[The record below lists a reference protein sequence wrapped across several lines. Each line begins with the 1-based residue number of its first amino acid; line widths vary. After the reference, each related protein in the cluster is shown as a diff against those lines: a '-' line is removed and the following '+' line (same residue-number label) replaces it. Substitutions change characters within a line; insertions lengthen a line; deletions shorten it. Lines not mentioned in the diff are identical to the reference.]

1 MGKMKHFLSVLL
13 IFGLIA
19 LNFECTDAASEESDG
34 SGDSEESD
42 ESDEPE
48 GSGVSKESDDSD
60 ESGGSGDSEE
70 SSESER
76 TWGRRRG
83 SRRRR
88 RRFGFG
94 SGLFGFFGSQFR
106 RLRFQCLGQCR
117 VTGAT
122 TCSVTPF
129 PIFFNPSP
137 TPVTYQCSQLFPF
150 GILTG

>member
-1 MGKMKHFLSVLL
+1 MGKLEFEQKRVKMKHFLSVLL

-42 ESDEPE
+42 E
-48 GSGVSKESDDSD
+48 SD

-129 PIFFNPSP
+129 PSFFNPSP

>member
-1 MGKMKHFLSVLL
+1 MGQKRVKMKHFLSVLL

-34 SGDSEESD
+34 SEDSEESD
-42 ESDEPE
+42 ESDESG

-60 ESGGSGDSEE
+60 KSGGSGDSE
-70 SSESER
+70 ESER

-129 PIFFNPSP
+129 PSFFNPSP
-137 TPVTYQCSQLFPF
+137 TPVT
-150 GILTG
+150 

>member
-1 MGKMKHFLSVLL
+1 MGKLEFEQKRVKMKHFLSVLL

-42 ESDEPE
+42 ESDEP
-48 GSGVSKESDDSD
+48 
-60 ESGGSGDSEE
+60 GGSGDSEE

-76 TWGRRRG
+76 TWGRKRG

-129 PIFFNPSP
+129 PSFFNPSP

>member
-1 MGKMKHFLSVLL
+1 MGQKRVKMKHFLSVLL

-42 ESDEPE
+42 E
-48 GSGVSKESDDSD
+48 SD

-129 PIFFNPSP
+129 PSFFNPSP
-137 TPVTYQCSQLFPF
+137 TPVTYQCSQ
-150 GILTG
+150 

>member
-1 MGKMKHFLSVLL
+1 MGQKRVKMKHFLSVLL

-42 ESDEPE
+42 ESDEPK
-48 GSGVSKESDDSD
+48 GSGDSKESD
-60 ESGGSGDSEE
+60 
-70 SSESER
+70 ESER

-94 SGLFGFFGSQFR
+94 SFGSSFR

-129 PIFFNPSP
+129 PSFFNPNP
-137 TPVTYQCSQLFPF
+137 APVTYQCSQLFPF